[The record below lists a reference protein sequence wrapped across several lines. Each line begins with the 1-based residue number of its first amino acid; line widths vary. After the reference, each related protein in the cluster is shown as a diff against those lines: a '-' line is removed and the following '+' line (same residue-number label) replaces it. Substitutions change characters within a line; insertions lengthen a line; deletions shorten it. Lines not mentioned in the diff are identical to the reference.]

1 MKILLIRHAEAI
13 DYETETVRNDEWR
26 FITPKGRKT
35 SLSVFKKLKD
45 EFFTLEKIYSS
56 PHIRSVQT
64 AEILATYLKF
74 KFDVEVVNELS
85 PDSPVEKV
93 VDLIK
98 RNSIFQTVA
107 LVGHDP
113 MMSNLV
119 NVLSG
124 GKVTDLQMK
133 KSGVA
138 CIEYDVKAQKGE
150 FQWYLNPK
158 TLEKVQG

>member
-13 DYETETVRNDEWR
+13 DYETQTVRNDEWR

-45 EFFTLEKIYSS
+45 EFFSLEKIYAS
-56 PHIRSVQT
+56 PHIRSIQT

-85 PDSPVEKV
+85 PESPVEKV
-93 VDLIK
+93 VEMIK
-98 RNSIFQTVA
+98 RNSIFQTIA

-113 MMSNLV
+113 MMTNLIG
-119 NVLSG
+119 VLTG
-124 GKVTDLQMK
+124 GKTTNIEMK

-138 CIEYDVKAQKGE
+138 CIEYDVNLQKGE

>member
-35 SLSVFKKLKD
+35 SLTVFKKLKD
-45 EFFTLEKIYSS
+45 EFFSLEKIYSS
-56 PHIRSVQT
+56 PYIRSVQT

-85 PDSPVEKV
+85 PQAPVEKV
-93 VDLIK
+93 VDMIK
-98 RNSIFQTVA
+98 RNSIFQTIA

-113 MMSNLV
+113 MITNLA

-124 GKVTDLQMK
+124 GKTANLQMK
-133 KSGVA
+133 KSSVC
-138 CIEYDVKAQKGE
+138 CIEYDINSQKGE
-150 FQWYLNPK
+150 FMWYINPK
-158 TLEKVQG
+158 TLEKTQS

>member
-26 FITPKGRKT
+26 FITPKGRKN

-56 PHIRSVQT
+56 PHIRCVQT

-74 KFDVEVVNELS
+74 KYDVEIVNELA
-85 PDSPVEKV
+85 PESPVEKV
-93 VDLIK
+93 VDMIR
-98 RNSIFQTVA
+98 RNSIFETIA

-113 MMSNLV
+113 MMTNLA
-119 NVLSG
+119 NLLTG
-124 GKVTDLQMK
+124 GKTANLQIK
-133 KSGVA
+133 KSGV
-138 CIEYDVKAQKGE
+138 CSIEYDVKTQKGE
-150 FQWYLNPK
+150 FNWYLNQK